1 MDTYEAKELLANSLR
16 CLAISMEQIRLRE
29 IGKVVGREEPMQDHL
44 AECTWGVRP
53 YESMDVDEC
62 LKYLRRLY
70 KGLSQAADHER
81 KTDYIVMTTKCDV
94 SIIQIADMVFGMIG
108 HDFPEDLLACA
119 KEINEVYKKLLPS
132 GKKYNPTKYGCEKVV
147 EKFLNQAEAIIKKYH
162 LNTWKDGRFSLPM
175 GYLQSWMENK
185 YWKR

>member
-1 MDTYEAKELLANSLR
+1 MELYEAKAILGTSLR
-16 CLAISMEQIRLRE
+16 CLAMSMEEIRKRE
-29 IGKVVGREEPMQDHL
+29 IDMVRGQDEPMQDHL

-70 KGLSQAADHER
+70 KGLCQAAEHER
-81 KTDYIVMTTKCDV
+81 KADYIVMTTKCDV
-94 SIIQIADMVFGMIG
+94 SVIQIADMVFGMIG

-119 KEINEVYKKLLPS
+119 TEINEVYKKLLPS
-132 GKKYNPTKYGCEKVV
+132 GKKYNPTEFGCEKVV

-162 LNTWKDGRFSLPM
+162 LDTWRDGRISLPM
-175 GYLQSWMENK
+175 GYLQAWMERK
-185 YWKR
+185 YWKH